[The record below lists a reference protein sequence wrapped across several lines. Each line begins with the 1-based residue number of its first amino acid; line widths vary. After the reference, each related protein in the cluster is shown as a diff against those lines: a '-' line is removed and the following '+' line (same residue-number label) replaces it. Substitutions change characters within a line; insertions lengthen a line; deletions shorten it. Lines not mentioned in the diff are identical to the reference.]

1 MNIEFLYKDDYFFA
15 IKKPSN
21 IHSVINEKTKNE
33 SVASILKNSF
43 PKLEEVS
50 LNKEDCGLLNRLDFQ
65 TSGILYGA
73 WTREAW
79 EYFHKNSNIFKK
91 TYIAICEGKVE
102 SQTITTL
109 LGGKYRGSKKV
120 TALPLDKEKKRFI
133 KAETKVELISY
144 DKKQDI
150 SFVRAVISNAQRHQ
164 IRAHLAFIGNPLLGD
179 KLYGSKKDFS
189 LFFPNN
195 KELEFLLHNETLK
208 FFHPFLKKEI
218 VVEYKL
224 DFDF

>member
-15 IKKPSN
+15 IKKPPN

-43 PKLEEVS
+43 PKLEDVS

-73 WTREAW
+73 WNKESW
-79 EYFHKNSNIFKK
+79 DYFHKNSNIFNK

-102 SQTITTL
+102 SQTITSL

-120 TALPLDKEKKRFI
+120 TALPLNKEQKRFI
-133 KAETKVELISY
+133 KAETKIELVSYNKEKNISLV
-144 DKKQDI
+144 KAHIQ
-150 SFVRAVISNAQRHQ
+150 NAKRHQ
-164 IRAHLAFIGNPLLGD
+164 IRAHLGFVGNPLLGD
-179 KLYGSKKDFS
+179 KLYGSRKEFS
-189 LFFPNN
+189 LLFPNN
-195 KELEFLLHNETLK
+195 QELEFLLHNETLS
-208 FFHPFLKKEI
+208 FFHPFLKKDI
-218 VVEYKL
+218 FIEYKL
-224 DFDF
+224 SFDF